1 MNSIYSLLILFQLVS
16 ISVQHEEE
24 VCKLESDK
32 EASCSMLT
40 SSKEAAEYGTVQLE
54 SLFVDGK
61 PDPSLVDVQK
71 MFFIEVN
78 LFIQN
83 FFVLF
88 VHIKE
93 CLLVNLY
100 FCIIITALAS

>member
-1 MNSIYSLLILFQLVS
+1 MNPNNFLLILFQLVS
-16 ISVQHEEE
+16 ISVQDE

-40 SSKEAAEYGTVQLE
+40 SSKEAAEYGTVQLD

-83 FFVLF
+83 FL
-88 VHIKE
+88 
-93 CLLVNLY
+93 CT
-100 FCIIITALAS
+100 FCTYKRLPIGDFIFFIIITALAS

>member
-1 MNSIYSLLILFQLVS
+1 MNPNNFLLILFQLVS
-16 ISVQHEEE
+16 ISVQDE

-78 LFIQN
+78 
-83 FFVLF
+83 
-88 VHIKE
+88 
-93 CLLVNLY
+93 
-100 FCIIITALAS
+100 

>member
-1 MNSIYSLLILFQLVS
+1 MNSIYFLLILFQLVS

-78 LFIQN
+78 QFKVSFI
-83 FFVLF
+83 FILMFV
-88 VHIKE
+88 
-93 CLLVNLY
+93 
-100 FCIIITALAS
+100 CIFSYV

>member
-1 MNSIYSLLILFQLVS
+1 MNPINFLLILFQLVS
-16 ISVQHEEE
+16 ISVQEE

-32 EASCSMLT
+32 EASCMLT
-40 SSKEAAEYGTVQLE
+40 SSKEAAEYGTIQLD

-78 LFIQN
+78 QFKVSFI
-83 FFVLF
+83 FILMFVCIF
-88 VHIKE
+88 
-93 CLLVNLY
+93 LY
-100 FCIIITALAS
+100 V